1 MPRFATLNCSVC
13 GAPMWSGRD
22 VAAVCCCQPCRRRLS
37 TEEKVRRG
45 ILRPRPVLA
54 CERCGSDF
62 TPKLR
67 GPANAAKA
75 RFCSVAC
82 ANGGIPGGDPYR
94 NQRKMATRKARRLA
108 AFVEVVDPLTLFT
121 RDGWRCHIC
130 GKRVRQNLPGN
141 HPAGPTIDHLIPLS
155 QGGDHS
161 YANTALAHRRCNV
174 ANGVRAVGD
183 QLALVG

>member
-1 MPRFATLNCSVC
+1 MTKSATLNCSVC
-13 GAPMWSGRD
+13 GAPMWGTKDS
-22 VAAVCCCQPCRRRLS
+22 AAVGCCQPCRRRLT
-37 TEEKVRRG
+37 TEEKLKRG
-45 ILRPRPVLA
+45 ILRPRPVLR

-62 TPKLR
+62 TPKVR
-67 GPANAAKA
+67 GRAAAKA
-75 RFCSVAC
+75 RFCSVVC
-82 ANGGIPGGDPYR
+82 ANGGVPGGDRYK
-94 NQRKMATRKARRLA
+94 NQRKMSLRRARLRA
-108 AFVEVVDPLTLFT
+108 ALVEVVDPLTLFT

-130 GKRVRQNLPGN
+130 GKRVRQDLPGN

-174 ANGVRAVGD
+174 AKGVRAVGD